1 MAWNFSEIGSTKTVI
16 IMALGLLFAAIAPWK
31 WFGLNTDEVDKV
43 IINNI
48 VYEVQNATNS
58 QGSLLM
64 IHLDKQAQW
73 SALPKIE
80 KQGYQGRDD
89 YYRKTAIRLL
99 NWASLSG
106 YGKLF
111 LNELLETA
119 FGPSI
124 TVLLTRQDFILV
136 HLKMQ
141 EAYVR
146 VVEEEAI
153 DRTGA
158 NKCLAFQLHLM
169 TLELLRSPKVI
180 GLEMRH
186 FSDFLRA

>member
-73 SALPKIE
+73 GALPKLE

-111 LNELLETA
+111 LNELLESA

-146 VVEEEAI
+146 VAEEEAI

-158 NKCLAFQLHLM
+158 NKCLAF
-169 TLELLRSPKVI
+169 
-180 GLEMRH
+180 
-186 FSDFLRA
+186 